1 MKQDMKDIDSIFFS
15 TLIDDLRES
24 VRFLDCEKRVLYI
37 NPFGER
43 LTGYATEDV
52 LGRACGAF
60 KEKHTDKSG
69 MHLCDTQCP
78 LDSVLETG
86 EVYNEHLYFRGKNGD
101 VFPVMVRVLPTRDA
115 SGKMIGLV
123 EVMSDD
129 RPRMESEEL
138 KRDIQRII
146 PVDIL
151 TGLYT
156 REKIMELFEVKLENS
171 RRYEAPLGVVTVV
184 LENSDKIRKRFGDK
198 KLEEVIQRIGYL
210 IRMNTRRGDVSGRLG
225 PVEFLMLL
233 PNARED
239 DTTKAAEKLKRVIKD
254 DSGLVLPERFTVITG
269 SSQYAQGDDMDGL
282 IDRARNNPM

>member
-1 MKQDMKDIDSIFFS
+1 MKRDTKNIDMTFFS
-15 TLIDDLRES
+15 TLVDDLKES
-24 VRFLDCEKRVLYI
+24 VRFLDCEKKVLYV

-43 LTGYATEDV
+43 LTGYVSEDV
-52 LGRACGAF
+52 VNCSCGGF
-60 KEKHTDKSG
+60 DEEHTDTSG
-69 MHLCDTQCP
+69 RTLCDVECP
-78 LDSVLETG
+78 LDHVLTTG
-86 EVYNEHLYFRGKNGD
+86 EIYNAHLHFRRKNGD
-101 VFPVMVRVLPTRDA
+101 VFPVMVRVLPVRDTA
-115 SGKMIGLV
+115 GKMVGLV

-129 RPRMESEEL
+129 RPRLESEEL

-156 REKIMELFEVKLENS
+156 REKILEFFEVKLENS
-171 RRYEAPLGVVTVV
+171 RRYKAPLGVVMVI
-184 LENSDKIRKRFGDK
+184 LENSDKIKSRFGDK

-233 PNARED
+233 PNAKEED
-239 DTTKAAEKLKRVIKD
+239 TIQAAEKLKRIIGD

-269 SSQYAQGDDMDGL
+269 SSQYVKDDDMDSL
-282 IDRARNNPM
+282 IERARKNPM

>member
-1 MKQDMKDIDSIFFS
+1 MKRENKPIETAFFT
-15 TLIDDLRES
+15 TLVEDLRES
-24 VRFLDCEKRVLYI
+24 VRFLDRDKKVLYV
-37 NPFGER
+37 NPYGER
-43 LTGYATEDV
+43 LTGYVSEDV
-52 LGRACGAF
+52 LGVSCGNF
-60 KEKHTDKSG
+60 KEEHTDKSG
-69 MHLCDTQCP
+69 KNLCDSACP
-78 LDSVLETG
+78 LDHVIKTG

-101 VFPVMVRVLPTRDA
+101 VFPVMVRVLPVGDPA
-115 SGKMIGLV
+115 GKMVGLV

-129 RPRMESEEL
+129 RPRLESEEL

-156 REKIMELFEVKLENS
+156 REKIVELFEVKLENS
-171 RRYEAPLGVVTVV
+171 RRYEAPLGVVVV
-184 LENSDKIRKRFGDK
+184 ILDNSDKIRKRFGDK

-239 DTTKAAEKLKRVIKD
+239 DTTMAADKLRRVIKD
-254 DSGLVLPERFTVITG
+254 DSGLALPERFTVITG
-269 SSQYAQGDDMDGL
+269 SSQYIDGDDMESL
-282 IDRARNNPM
+282 IERARKAP

>member
-1 MKQDMKDIDSIFFS
+1 MKQDNKNIDGTFFS
-15 TLIDDLRES
+15 TLVGDLKES

-43 LTGYATEDV
+43 LTGYISEDV
-52 LGRACGAF
+52 LGQPCGGF
-60 KEKHTDKSG
+60 IEEHTDKSG
-69 MHLCDTQCP
+69 EKLCDTACP
-78 LDSVLETG
+78 LDRVLATG
-86 EVYNEHLYFRGKNGD
+86 NVYNEYLYFRGKNGD
-101 VFPVMVRVLPTRDA
+101 VFPVMVRVLPVRDVA
-115 SGKMIGLV
+115 GEMIGLV

-129 RPRMESEEL
+129 RPRLESEEL

-156 REKIMELFEVKLENS
+156 REKILEFFEVKLENS
-171 RRYEAPLGVVTVV
+171 RRYEAPLGVVLVV
-184 LENSDKIRKRFGDK
+184 LENSDKIKKRFGEK

-233 PNARED
+233 PNANEG
-239 DTTKAAEKLKRVIKD
+239 DTTLAAEKLERIIGD
-254 DSGLVLPERFTVITG
+254 DSGLVLPEPFTVVTG
-269 SSQYAQGDDMDGL
+269 SSRYAPGDDMEGL
-282 IDRARNNPM
+282 IERARKNPM